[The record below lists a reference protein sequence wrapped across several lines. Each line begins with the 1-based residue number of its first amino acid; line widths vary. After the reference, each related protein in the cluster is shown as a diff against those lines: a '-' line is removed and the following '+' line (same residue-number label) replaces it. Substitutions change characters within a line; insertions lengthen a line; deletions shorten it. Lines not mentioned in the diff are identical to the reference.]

1 MRIDLL
7 RHGDT
12 GRERYLDGRSDPP
25 LSEMGWRQFAKQTQD
40 GAWRHIVCSPRAR
53 ARAAADDLAR
63 RSGTV
68 VHIDPDWSEL
78 DFGRWDGRSRDE
90 IAARPDH
97 AALLQAFY
105 ADPTAFTAPG
115 GESWVSLRD
124 RVGRALDRLTTE
136 PELSPVLIV
145 THGGAIRAA
154 LSLILNW
161 PLRSLWSLRINPATR
176 ITLEIG
182 RGEDD
187 ALWGEIIEIIQP

>member
-12 GRERYLDGRSDPP
+12 GRGRYLDGRSDPP
-25 LSEMGWRQFAKQTQD
+25 LSEMGWRQFAKQTKD
-40 GAWRHIVCSPRAR
+40 GAWRLIVSSPLAR
-53 ARAAADDLAR
+53 ARSAAEDLAR
-63 RSGTV
+63 RAGTTV
-68 VHIDPDWSEL
+68 QIDPNWSEL

-90 IAARPDH
+90 IAAQPDD

-105 ADPTAFTAPG
+105 ADPTAFAAPG
-115 GESWVSLRD
+115 GESWALLRD
-124 RVGRALDRLTTE
+124 RVGRALDRATTE

-161 PLRSLWSLRINPATR
+161 PLPSLWSLRINPATR
-176 ITLEIG
+176 ITLEVG
-182 RGEDD
+182 RGKND